1 MASLAHPLS
10 TNCQVSSY
18 ALRSPARVRRHGMIA
33 RSAALLG
40 LWAQRMRDR
49 TQLARLSDRDLHD
62 IGLSRCDVD
71 RLIAKPFWR
80 A

>member
-10 TNCQVSSY
+10 TNCQASSY
-18 ALRSPARVRRHGMIA
+18 ALRSPARPRPGIIA
-33 RSAALLG
+33 RSVALLE
-40 LWAQRMRDR
+40 LWAERMRER

-71 RLIAKPFWR
+71 HLLAKPFWR